1 MSIIIPDGVRSIEG
15 ETFYACSG
23 LTSVTIPNSVTNIGL
38 SAFSNTNISTMTIY
52 GKPTIYSNALN
63 STCHISTLNVPEF
76 TIDEVQN
83 SAVYWGLYVG
93 CVANCKDGVL
103 TLA

>member
-1 MSIIIPDGVRSIEG
+1 MTNIENMA
-15 ETFYACSG
+15 FYNCGS
-23 LTSVTIPNSVTNIGL
+23 LTNVTIGNGITSIVG
-38 SAFSNTNISTMTIY
+38 SAFEYTNVSAMTIL
-52 GKPTIYSNALN
+52 GKPTIGSNALN

-83 SAVYWGLYVG
+83 SAVDWGLYVG